1 MIIME
6 LLSGSRVPAAP
17 GTIIKKMSIFMKLKE
32 KVSVTIG
39 YLAISQYIE
48 AKLDVNS
55 DLVYFF

>member
-1 MIIME
+1 
-6 LLSGSRVPAAP
+6 
-17 GTIIKKMSIFMKLKE
+17 MKLKE